1 MNRFGNICLDISS
14 LAIVLFILSF
24 CYLKDFVYLIFS
36 SLFLLL
42 LCWSMLKLAQVE
54 TEGVDVNFESVEEE
68 DNKSYWV
75 FTSLII
81 PVLQES
87 FNLSLYQ
94 YIIISIV
101 FLVIYWKS
109 ISFIYNPVLLL
120 LEYHYYHVSVNG
132 KNFSLISQHRIMNPH
147 ENIVVGKLSNNLI
160 ITKDEE

>member
-24 CYLKDFVYLIFS
+24 CCYTDFINLIFG
-36 SLFLLL
+36 SLFLFL

-54 TEGVDVNFESVEEE
+54 TECFEVNFDSVEEE

-75 FTSLII
+75 FTGLII
-81 PVLQES
+81 PILQES
-87 FNLSLYQ
+87 FNLPLYQ
-94 YIIISIV
+94 YMIISIV

-120 LEYHYYHVSVNG
+120 LRYHYYHVSVNG
-132 KNFSLISQHRIMNPH
+132 KSFSLISQRKIMNPR
-147 ENIVVGKLSNNLI
+147 ENITVGKLSNNLI
-160 ITKDEE
+160 IAKNGE

>member
-24 CYLKDFVYLIFS
+24 CYFNDFVYFIFS

-54 TEGVDVNFESVEEE
+54 TEGFEVNLESVEEE

-120 LEYHYYHVSVNG
+120 LGYHYYHVSVNG
-132 KNFSLISQHRIMNPH
+132 KIFSLISQQRIMNPH
-147 ENIVVGKLSNNLI
+147 ENIIVGKLSNNLI
-160 ITKDEE
+160 LAKNGE